1 MYFWDHAVKKW
12 MEMKSLKFWKKKNSW
27 IFKLLSHVEFL
38 VGQKDVWF
46 IFLYYVHMHVH
57 YTYFLNF
64 QKS

>member
-1 MYFWDHAVKKW
+1 
-12 MEMKSLKFWKKKNSW
+12 MEMKSLKFWKKKIVLW

-38 VGQKDVWF
+38 VGQKDLWF
-46 IFLYYVHMHVH
+46 NFLYYVHMHVH

>member
-1 MYFWDHAVKKW
+1 MDGN
-12 MEMKSLKFWKKKNSW
+12 EKFKILKKKKIVHW

-38 VGQKDVWF
+38 VGQKDLCF
-46 IFLYYVHMHVH
+46 NFLYYVHMHVH

>member
-1 MYFWDHAVKKW
+1 MDGNEKF
-12 MEMKSLKFWKKKNSW
+12 KSLKKKKNSW